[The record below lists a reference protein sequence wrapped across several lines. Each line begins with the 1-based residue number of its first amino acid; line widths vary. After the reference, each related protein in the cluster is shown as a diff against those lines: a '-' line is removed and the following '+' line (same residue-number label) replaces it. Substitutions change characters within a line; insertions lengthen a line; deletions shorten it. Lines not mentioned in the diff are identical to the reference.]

1 MAALV
6 IIVGLVVLVWL
17 LARAGIFRAF
27 GRSAPRHTVDTDR
40 RSIGDLP
47 DLPAAGDFRPVFRY
61 EFLAPLR
68 ALDDVAEGDDVSG
81 LDALAGCARGT
92 FNGRSV
98 WVYSRA
104 TPSGTVV
111 CSVSELNADVPRL
124 EITPTSGPTDGPAL
138 PLERGTAF
146 TCGASDDFTNAFAVT
161 TTDDTFAAVLLD
173 DPMRRFLLAQVEP
186 WSFGFGGNYVV
197 VRARGL
203 DTVGVERFLD
213 VATRMRDTVPSG
225 VRRMY
230 PASSP
235 DAS

>member
-40 RSIGDLP
+40 RSIGNLP

-61 EFLAPLR
+61 EFLGPLR
-68 ALDDVAEGDDVSG
+68 ALDDVAGGDDMSG
-81 LDALAGCARGT
+81 LDALVGCARGT

-98 WVYSRA
+98 WVYGRA
-104 TPSGTVV
+104 TPSGTLV

-124 EITPTSGPTDGPAL
+124 EIAPANVPTDGPAL
-138 PLERGTAF
+138 PLEQGTAF
-146 TCGASDDFTNAFAVT
+146 TCDGSGDFANAFAVT
-161 TTDDTFAAVLLD
+161 TADVTFAAELLD
-173 DPMRRFLLAQVEP
+173 EPMRRFLLAQVEP

-213 VATRMRDTVPSG
+213 VATRIRDTVPSD
-225 VRRMY
+225 VRRRF
-230 PASSP
+230 PASAP